1 MTFPPDNI
9 VRRGSKEEEQH
20 ALPKHGFLQLFEFGP
35 EQLRA
40 MEKEV
45 LRNEGGN
52 HWRADNRLLRAP
64 TQGLSFR
71 TSKDLGDKAEGYMS
85 VIAAC
90 GLEWP
95 TPDFPS
101 AKGRPGVG
109 ISPFDA
115 AARVPETLGRLR
127 GGTETLGDREVTD
140 RDEVISHQLTSAPLC
155 IVAGHWIDSLDGK
168 SLGWVVSDNKKFWK
182 LSDGKVWCWIPMLK
196 SNSDAFGALWGS
208 VVAEEAQGWRLDTGH
223 VAKKASENVQWR
235 WDDVYTIELELEGLS
250 DLPPPEDTAE
260 ARRST
265 HAVLLHIF
273 QWLSLRSALR
283 ASAGTRRWAAGAKA
297 ALPVELPPPQV
308 DALLEFCLLQVLQA
322 FDETRLPLPMTAVYA
337 EMRAAGRKALDV
349 KTSGHRSLE
358 RMARHFH
365 NLTLVEVTKQRWHK
379 RIHHSPNTRTC
390 VELLLTG
397 VNRSHPL
404 FLEHEVRKGRF
415 ACSRCRVG
423 RRFGAAVRVPPTSN
437 ERILTCPMTR

>member
-1 MTFPPDNI
+1 M
-9 VRRGSKEEEQH
+9 G
-20 ALPKHGFLQLFEFGP
+20 
-35 EQLRA
+35 
-40 MEKEV
+40 
-45 LRNEGGN
+45 
-52 HWRADNRLLRAP
+52 
-64 TQGLSFR
+64 
-71 TSKDLGDKAEGYMS
+71 
-85 VIAAC
+85 
-90 GLEWP
+90 
-95 TPDFPS
+95 
-101 AKGRPGVG
+101 
-109 ISPFDA
+109 
-115 AARVPETLGRLR
+115 
-127 GGTETLGDREVTD
+127 
-140 RDEVISHQLTSAPLC
+140 
-155 IVAGHWIDSLDGK
+155 
-168 SLGWVVSDNKKFWK
+168 
-182 LSDGKVWCWIPMLK
+182 
-196 SNSDAFGALWGS
+196 GALWGS

-260 ARRST
+260 DTWESLPQ
-265 HAVLLHIF
+265 AVLLHIF

-337 EMRAAGRKALDV
+337 EMRAAGRKALSSAWATARMESTVLQAVGRSSWSAQQELLAGLAEGRNHRHHISWMPDV

-404 FLEHEVRKGRF
+404 FLEHEAWALGKQNCMPCPLS
-415 ACSRCRVG
+415 AD
-423 RRFGAAVRVPPTSN
+423 AVNAVDV
-437 ERILTCPMTR
+437 